1 MAKKKYSNLVIFYLV
16 LCLIICIL
24 LKVFL
29 GLDINTLIPIYI
41 GSFVCLLILDFFYI
55 YIEKKLGIYDGDY

>member
-29 GLDINTLIPIYI
+29 GLEINTLIPIYI
-41 GSFVCLLILDFFYI
+41 GAFVCLLILDFFYI

>member
-29 GLDINTLIPIYI
+29 GLEINTLIPIYI